1 MTDESRTGDLL
12 RAWMD
17 ANRLN
22 WDDRVAVHLR
32 NRTSFYPIDRVR
44 PGHRP
49 TLAMRH
55 RSPIPVAMNGAIP
68 SATSLVVY

>member
-1 MTDESRTGDLL
+1 MTDESTTGDLL

-32 NRTSFYPIDRVR
+32 NRTGFYPIDRVR
-44 PGHRP
+44 VGDDAFGEPED
-49 TLAMRH
+49 
-55 RSPIPVAMNGAIP
+55 S
-68 SATSLVVY
+68 